1 MKDIGE
7 LEQYAPQKIFL
18 VQGSEEYFNTLL
30 SETLARDPFLFSLV
44 TPRLTMEHA
53 RTIVSYINEGSGEP
67 RMCLIFFSIF
77 SPDAAQVLLKSLE
90 EPDMHTRAV
99 FVTPYPY
106 LVPQTIRSRILLI
119 AGDDAH
125 IDDVSI
131 TTKEAALSYIK
142 KEFDADTDDASV
154 RRAKAVIFLDA
165 LEKKMREDPKKAG
178 VVYKAKHML
187 FYANLPTKYVLE
199 FAVSMTL

>member
-1 MKDIGE
+1 MKDITE

-18 VQGSEEYFNTLL
+18 VQGSEEYFNDLL
-30 SETLARDPFLFSLV
+30 SKTLAIDPFLFSLS

-53 RTIVSYINEGSGEP
+53 RTIVSYINEGTGES
-67 RMCLIFFSIF
+67 RMCLVYFSVF

-90 EPDMHTRAV
+90 EPDMHTRVV

-106 LVPQTIRSRILLI
+106 LVPQTIRSRIMLI
-119 AGDDAH
+119 AGDTEH
-125 IDDVSI
+125 INEIAIS
-131 TTKEAALSYIK
+131 TKDAALLYIK

-154 RRAKAVIFLDA
+154 RRARAVVFLDA
-165 LEKKMREDPKKAG
+165 LEKKMRKDPEKADLI
-178 VVYKAKHML
+178 YKAKHML

-199 FAVSMTL
+199 YAVSMTL